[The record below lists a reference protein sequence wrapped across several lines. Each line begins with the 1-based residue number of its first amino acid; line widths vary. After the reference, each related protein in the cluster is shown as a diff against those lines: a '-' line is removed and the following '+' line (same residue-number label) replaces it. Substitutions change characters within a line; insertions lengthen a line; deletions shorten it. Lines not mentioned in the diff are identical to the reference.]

1 MASTLVVGLFV
12 GGRGLRMG
20 GVAKG
25 NLRLASGVRLIERL
39 ARVCRAALPEAPIV
53 LVGRSDAYAD
63 LGFFALR
70 DAPAGIGPLG
80 GLRALLT
87 YARDQGSSSAL
98 ALACDMPFVTP
109 NLVRRLASEAPDA
122 LALAAREHGF
132 WHALG
137 ARYSTRVTG
146 HLDAAVEAE
155 EHSLQG
161 IFARLGD
168 GARALEVGRAELD
181 ALADWDTPEDIAS

>member
-1 MASTLVVGLFV
+1 
-12 GGRGLRMG
+12 MG

-39 ARVCRAALPEAPIV
+39 ARVCRTALPEAPVV

-63 LGFFALR
+63 LGIPVLE
-70 DAPAGIGPLG
+70 DSPAGIGPLG

-87 YARDQGSSSAL
+87 FARDEGASGAL

-109 NLVRRLASEAPDA
+109 KLVRRLAHEAPDA
-122 LALAAREHGF
+122 LALAAREHRF
-132 WHALG
+132 WYALG
-137 ARYSTRVTG
+137 ARYSTRVLEY
-146 HLDAAVEAE
+146 LDAAVDAE

-161 IFARLGD
+161 IFARVGD
-168 GARALEVGRAELD
+168 GARALDVGRAELD

>member
-39 ARVCRAALPEAPIV
+39 ARVCRAAVPEAPVV

-63 LGFFALR
+63 LGMPALS
-70 DAPAGIGPLG
+70 DLPAGIGPLG
-80 GLRALLT
+80 GLRALLSF
-87 YARDQGSSSAL
+87 ARDRGFSSAL

-109 NLVRRLASEAPDA
+109 KLVRRLAHEAPDA
-122 LALAAREHGF
+122 LALAAREHRF

-146 HLDAAVEAE
+146 HLDAAVEAR